1 MEIEVQLTGSPI
13 AEKISPPRLAAHGAW
28 LEFRGAVR
36 DEENGEKISGLEYE
50 AYPEMAVREI
60 RRILELLAVRHPCL
74 AAKVIH
80 RVGIIPVGEAAI
92 YVGIASRHRAE
103 AIALL
108 GEFMNQ
114 LKQGV
119 PIWKRRALPV
129 EAVVGRV
136 TPCMPVGAH
145 PAASGGQRTARPTLP
160 SLDEAIAEIIS
171 RCQQLPAVRA
181 PLAEAFGRVLR
192 ETVCAP
198 EDLPPVDR
206 STRDGYAILK
216 NDESGTFQVV
226 DTFHAADW
234 KPRQLKPG
242 EAVRVATGASLPCKN
257 LRVVMQENVER
268 TGDKIRIVRRE
279 TSTHINLRGE
289 DLRAGEPLLH
299 FGARL
304 DAGALALLA
313 TAGNVNPLVSPRL
326 RVVHFTTGD
335 EIVPPDQT
343 PKPGQIRDSNSVLIR
358 GLLQNFPCDV
368 EQAHLP
374 EDFERA
380 KSEIENWK
388 LRVENAD
395 LLLVSGGASV
405 GEKDFTRQ
413 LLEWLGFEIVFNQI
427 NLRPGRPLIFGVN
440 GGASVPA
447 SRLVGS
453 LAPPNKIRVAFGLPG
468 NPLSHFVCFHF
479 AVAAA
484 LTRLTGGEP
493 PKFLRGQLAE
503 KLDDKPCPRETLWPG
518 KLEISPD
525 ATARLHPLAWANS
538 GNVACL
544 ASANALV
551 RVPINVGL
559 IGADAEVD
567 FLPTTPIISG
577 RAEV

>member
-13 AEKISPPRLAAHGAW
+13 AEKISPPRLAVRGAW

-36 DEENGEKISGLEYE
+36 DEENGAKISGLEYE

-60 RRILELLAVRHPCL
+60 RRLLQEISARHPCL

-80 RVGIIPVGEAAI
+80 RIGIVPAGEAAI

-114 LKQGV
+114 LKQSV
-119 PIWKRRALPV
+119 PIWKRRAIAGGARLSQPQHV
-129 EAVVGRV
+129 GMGEHVGNVGR
-136 TPCMPVGAH
+136 
-145 PAASGGQRTARPTLP
+145 AAAGTAALR
-160 SLDEAIAEIIS
+160 SLDEAMAEINS
-171 RCQQLPAVRA
+171 RCQLLPAVRA
-181 PLAEAFGRVLR
+181 PLVEAFGRVLR

-206 STRDGYAILK
+206 STRDGYAILE
-216 NDESGTFQVV
+216 NDESETFQIV
-226 DTFHAADW
+226 DTLHAADW
-234 KPRQLKPG
+234 KPRQLKSG
-242 EAVRVATGASLPCKN
+242 EAVRVATGTSLPCEN

-268 TGDKIRIVRRE
+268 TGDQIRIMRRE
-279 TSTHINLRGE
+279 TATNISFRGE

-299 FGARL
+299 AGTKL
-304 DAGALALLA
+304 DAGVLALLA

-343 PKPGQIRDSNSVLIR
+343 PKPGQIRDSNSFLIR
-358 GLLQNFPCDV
+358 GLLQRFPCDV
-368 EQAHLP
+368 TQKHLP
-374 EDFERA
+374 ENFEAARQLIGTFNLQP
-380 KSEIENWK
+380 STFN
-388 LRVENAD
+388 

-405 GEKDFTRQ
+405 GEKDFTRP
-413 LLEWLGFEIVFNQI
+413 LLEWLGFEIVFSQI

-440 GGASVPA
+440 GP
-447 SRLVGS
+447 
-453 LAPPNKIRVAFGLPG
+453 RVAFGLPG

-479 AVAAA
+479 AVATA
-484 LTRLTGGEP
+484 LSHLIGSQSPR
-493 PKFLRGQLAE
+493 FLRGQLAG
-503 KLDDKPCPRETLWPG
+503 KLDDKPCPRETLWPA

-551 RVPINVGL
+551 RVPANTGSL
-559 IGADAEVD
+559 EQFAKVD
-567 FLPTTPIISG
+567 FLPAAAMMG
-577 RAEV
+577 AA

>member
-13 AEKISPPRLAAHGAW
+13 AEKVSPPRLAVHGAW

-50 AYPEMAVREI
+50 AYPEMAAREI
-60 RRILELLAVRHPCL
+60 RRILELLAIKHDCL
-74 AAKVIH
+74 AARVIH
-80 RVGIIPVGEAAI
+80 RVGIIPVGDAAI

-108 GEFMNQ
+108 EEFMNQ

-129 EAVVGRV
+129 EARL
-136 TPCMPVGAH
+136 
-145 PAASGGQRTARPTLP
+145 ASGGGQKTVRPTLK
-160 SLDEAIAEIIS
+160 SLDEALAEIQS
-171 RCQQLPAVRA
+171 YCPSLPAVCA

-198 EDLPPVDR
+198 EDLPLFDR
-206 STRDGYAILK
+206 STRDGYAIRA
-216 NDESGTFQVV
+216 DDASETYSVV
-226 DTFHAADW
+226 DILHAVDW

-242 EAVRVATGASLPCKN
+242 EAVRVATGSSLPCEN

-268 TGDKIRIVRRE
+268 TGDQIRIIRRE
-279 TSTHINLRGE
+279 CATNISFRGE

-299 FGARL
+299 TGTKL
-304 DAGALALLA
+304 DAGALAILA
-313 TAGNVNPLVSPRL
+313 TVGHVNPLVSPRL

-343 PKPGQIRDSNSVLIR
+343 PKPGQIRDSNSILIR
-358 GLLQNFPCDV
+358 GLLWNFPCDV
-368 EQAHLP
+368 EQAHLS
-374 EDFERA
+374 EDFENA
-380 KSEIENWK
+380 KAECEKRKAEIG
-388 LRVENAD
+388 NANMI
-395 LLLVSGGASV
+395 LISGGASV
-405 GEKDFTRQ
+405 GEKDFTRP
-413 LLEWLGFEIVFNQI
+413 LLESLGFEIVFSQI

-447 SRLVGS
+447 SWLGSS
-453 LAPPNKIRVAFGLPG
+453 LAPPNKIQVAFGLPG

-484 LTRLTGGEP
+484 LARLAGGEP
-493 PKFLRGQLAE
+493 PTFLCGQLGQ
-503 KLDDKPCPRETLWPG
+503 KLDDQPCPRETLWPA
-518 KLEISPD
+518 KLEIGPD
-525 ATARLHPLAWANS
+525 GVARLHPLAWANS

-551 RVPINVGL
+551 RVPAN
-559 IGADAEVD
+559 IGPLEQFAAVD
-567 FLPTTPIISG
+567 FLPTNC
-577 RAEV
+577 